1 MSKAT
6 TRSKRFKK
14 VEKILFLHPKCTQT
28 SYKKLDEAIESIKGD
43 KYYPIID
50 LHYFKQM
57 KFEEVI
63 AATGFAKQT
72 VYKHRDRLI
81 CRIIDTL
88 YADEVMKEIM
98 ETKEDV

>member
-1 MSKAT
+1 MSKVT
-6 TRSKRFKK
+6 TRNKRFKK
-14 VEKILFLHPKCTQT
+14 VEKMLFLHPKCTQT
-28 SYKKLDEAIESIKGD
+28 
-43 KYYPIID
+43 ID

-57 KFEEVI
+57 TFEEVI

>member
-50 LHYFKQM
+50 Y
-57 KFEEVI
+57 
-63 AATGFAKQT
+63 
-72 VYKHRDRLI
+72 
-81 CRIIDTL
+81 II
-88 YADEVMKEIM
+88 
-98 ETKEDV
+98 

>member
-1 MSKAT
+1 MSKVT
-6 TRSKRFKK
+6 TRNKRFKK
-14 VEKILFLHPKCTQT
+14 VEKMLFLHPKCTQT

-50 LHYFKQM
+50 LRYFKQM
-57 KFEEVI
+57 TLEEVI

-98 ETKEDV
+98 EAKEDV

>member
-1 MSKAT
+1 MSED
-6 TRSKRFKK
+6 RKRDNRFRT
-14 VEKILFLHPKCTQT
+14 VEKLLYIHHDCEKTRYPQ
-28 SYKKLDEAIESIKGD
+28 LDKAIDRIRDD

-50 LHYFKQM
+50 LRYFKQM
-57 KFEEVI
+57 TLEEVI

-98 ETKEDV
+98 EAKEDV

>member
-57 KFEEVI
+57 TFEEVI

-81 CRIIDTL
+81 CR
-88 YADEVMKEIM
+88 K
-98 ETKEDV
+98 

>member
-1 MSKAT
+1 MT
-6 TRSKRFKK
+6 
-14 VEKILFLHPKCTQT
+14 
-28 SYKKLDEAIESIKGD
+28 
-43 KYYPIID
+43 
-50 LHYFKQM
+50 
-57 KFEEVI
+57 FEEVI

-98 ETKEDV
+98 EAKEDV